1 MSEALLTLGSMLLT
15 SLPVLVVSCA
25 AIATLQ
31 VYLTPDRIHLLLG
44 AGGVRG
50 YLVAVA
56 VGIITPFSAASGLPL
71 AAGLLETGVPL
82 GVVTTFLVISP
93 FISPVPILTVSTA
106 LGWEAGVL
114 YMAGVI
120 ALGVLTGVAFDRL
133 GIARRLPLGSRVAG
147 LPPLDDTVAGRARG
161 ILQRTGLMIR
171 RVAPYLA
178 LGIGMAM
185 IAYTFLPGDVL
196 ARYVGEESWWALPLA
211 ALLGVP
217 VINLVPV
224 LFPISL
230 VLVEKGVALGV
241 VLTFS
246 MAAAGL
252 KLPESLFLARLLGA
266 RVLFYLLAVVAT
278 GAMSAGYLALM
289 AG

>member
-1 MSEALLTLGSMLLT
+1 MAEALLTLGSMLVT
-15 SLPVLVVSCA
+15 SLPVLVISCA
-25 AIATLQ
+25 AVAALQ
-31 VYLTPDRIHLLLG
+31 VYLTPDRIQLLLG

-82 GVVTTFLVISP
+82 GIVTAFLVISP

-106 LGWEAGVL
+106 MGWQAGVL

-120 ALGVLTGVAFDRL
+120 GLGILTGLAFDRL
-133 GIARRLPLGSRVAG
+133 GMARRLPPEFSVSA
-147 LPPLDDTVAGRARG
+147 LPPIEDSASGKARG
-161 ILQRTGLMIR
+161 IAQRTWLMIR

-185 IAYTFLPGDVL
+185 LAYELLPGDVL
-196 ARYVGEESWWALPLA
+196 ARYVGEDSVWALPLA
-211 ALLGVP
+211 ALLGIP

-252 KLPESLFLARLLGA
+252 KLPESIFLARLLGV

-278 GAMSAGYLALM
+278 GAMSAGYLALL